1 MVENLLALPV
11 FGILLTMACYF
22 IAFRLEKLIRSPL
35 TNPMLIANTL
45 IITVLCVTPL
55 RLEQYMKGGG
65 IITMFIVP
73 ATTILALRIYR
84 QRALLRANI
93 VPIVCGCLA
102 GSFSSLGTVA
112 LLCRLFSIDR
122 AMTIS
127 LLPKSV
133 TNAIA
138 MELSVKNNGFG
149 GLTVSAVILTGV
161 FSAAFT
167 PFLIRLCTLK
177 DPIATGV
184 AMGASGHAIGTAAA
198 LKLGETQGAM
208 GGIAIG
214 IMGIITSLIFV
225 FI

>member
-1 MVENLLALPV
+1 
-11 FGILLTMACYF
+11 
-22 IAFRLEKLIRSPL
+22 
-35 TNPMLIANTL
+35 
-45 IITVLCVTPL
+45 
-55 RLEQYMKGGG
+55 
-65 IITMFIVP
+65 MFIVP

-84 QRALLRANI
+84 QRSLLRANI
-93 VPIVCGCLA
+93 IPIIFGCLV
-102 GSFSSLGTVA
+102 GSFGSVGIIA
-112 LLCRLFSIDR
+112 LLCRLFSIDKR
-122 AMTIS
+122 MTIS

-138 MELSVKNNGFG
+138 LELSIKNNGFG
-149 GLTVSAVILTGV
+149 GLTISAVIITGV

-167 PFLIRLCTLK
+167 PFLIRLFKLK
-177 DPIATGV
+177 DPIAVGV

-214 IMGIITSLIFV
+214 IMGIITSLIFI

>member
-1 MVENLLALPV
+1 MGNLAALPV
-11 FGILLTMACYF
+11 FGILLTITCYF
-22 IAFRLEKLIRSPL
+22 IGFRAEKLIRSPL
-35 TNPMLIANTL
+35 TNSMLIANAL
-45 IITVLCVTPL
+45 IIIVLCVTPL
-55 RLEQYMKGGG
+55 KMEQYMKGGG

-84 QRALLRANI
+84 QRSLLRVNI
-93 VPIVCGCLA
+93 IPIILGCLV
-102 GSFSSLGTVA
+102 GSFSSLGIIT

-122 AMTIS
+122 TMTIS

-133 TNAIA
+133 TTAIA

-149 GLTVSAVILTGV
+149 GLTVAAVIITGV

-167 PFLIRLCTLK
+167 PSLIRLFKLK
-177 DPIATGV
+177 DPIAVGV

-214 IMGIITSLIFV
+214 IMGIITSLIFI

>member
-1 MVENLLALPV
+1 VENLAALPV
-11 FGILLTMACYF
+11 FGILLTIACYF
-22 IAFRLEKLIRSPL
+22 IGFRVEKLLRSPL
-35 TNPMLIANTL
+35 TNHMLIANAL
-45 IITVLCVTPL
+45 IIMVLCVTPL

-84 QRALLRANI
+84 QRSLLRANI
-93 VPIVCGCLA
+93 IPIILGCLV
-102 GSFSSLGTVA
+102 GSFSSVGIIA
-112 LLCRLFSIDR
+112 LLCRLFSIDQR
-122 AMTIS
+122 MTIS

-138 MELSVKNNGFG
+138 LELSVKNNGFG
-149 GLTVSAVILTGV
+149 GLTVSAVIVTGV

-167 PFLIRLCTLK
+167 PFLIRLCKLK
-177 DPIATGV
+177 DPIAVGV
-184 AMGASGHAIGTAAA
+184 AMGASGHAVGTAAA

-214 IMGIITSLIFV
+214 IMGIITSLIFI